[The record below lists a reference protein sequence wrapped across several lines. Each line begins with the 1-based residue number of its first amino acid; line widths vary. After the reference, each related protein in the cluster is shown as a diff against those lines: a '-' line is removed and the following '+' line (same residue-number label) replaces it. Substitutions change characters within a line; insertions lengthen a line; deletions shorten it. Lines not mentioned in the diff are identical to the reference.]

1 MLPDWDPERLAQK
14 IPFNAALVGGRRMGK
29 STAVSDLLRRMR
41 SKFDLVIAFIGSAS
55 CNPVLRAQMAQYW
68 DDRFFFS
75 SWDDKLIARLLAQ
88 QEALKTA
95 GQTRSVCLLMD
106 DVILDGPAQEQMA
119 HMAMRGRHFNISL
132 AMCSV
137 SYTSLPKRARRSLD
151 CLLVFSLPMQSDL
164 QVLTWEFTQQ
174 AKMARFALAR
184 LDDYEC
190 LVLETL
196 QKRQKLYVWKADFVH
211 LEDLVRTRKSLES
224 QESDLSK
231 RTAASETPLERR
243 TERRPAGSDG
253 SSDRN
258 QSAEGS
264 SGGASGRTGEGHL
277 SSPL

>member
-1 MLPDWDPERLAQK
+1 METQPRPGTEHADPIDL
-14 IPFNAALVGGRRMGK
+14 
-29 STAVSDLLRRMR
+29 TAVNPFVDEVVPDLREG
-41 SKFDLVIAFIGSAS
+41 DLQETVVDNLIE
-55 CNPVLRAQMAQYW
+55 
-68 DDRFFFS
+68 
-75 SWDDKLIARLLAQ
+75 KLLTQ
-88 QEALKTA
+88 QEELKLGGT
-95 GQTRSVCLLMD
+95 TRNVLILMD
-106 DVILDGPAQEQMA
+106 DVVLNSDADEQLA

-196 QKRQKLYVWKADFVH
+196 QKRQKLYVWKADFVD
-211 LEDLVRTRKSLES
+211 LQDLVRTRKSLES

-231 RTAASETPLERR
+231 RSAASETPLERR

-264 SGGASGRTGEGHL
+264 SGDASGRTGEGRL

>member
-1 MLPDWDPERLAQK
+1 
-14 IPFNAALVGGRRMGK
+14 MGK
-29 STAVSDLLRRMR
+29 SSAVSSLLKKMND
-41 SKFDLVIAFIGSAS
+41 KFDLIIAFIGSAS
-55 CNPVLRAQMAQYW
+55 CNPVLKELMAIYW

-75 SWDDKLIARLLAQ
+75 RWEDNLIEKLLSQ
-88 QEALKTA
+88 QEELKLGGT
-95 GQTRSVCLLMD
+95 TRNVLILMD
-106 DVILDGPAQEQMA
+106 DVVLNSDADEQLA

-224 QESDLSK
+224 QESCL
-231 RTAASETPLERR
+231 
-243 TERRPAGSDG
+243 
-253 SSDRN
+253 
-258 QSAEGS
+258 
-264 SGGASGRTGEGHL
+264 
-277 SSPL
+277 